1 MTITRQISLVCDIA
15 LRDRPLVA
23 EDSFVSPEFS
33 KRSLHGDFPSHRDD
47 FDHRRHD
54 RQTKLSPIME
64 GFRARLEH

>member
-23 EDSFVSPEFS
+23 KDSVVSPEFS
-33 KRSLHGDFPSHRDD
+33 KGSLHGDFPLHRDD
-47 FDHRRHD
+47 FDHRRHR